1 MKKLG
6 GVTLVATVLLFAGCS
21 STEPAP
27 APTVTITTEASPAPT
42 VTVEVTPEAE
52 ASEPPAD
59 VPTGDVEDSVLAS
72 SDSVESVTET
82 EPGRWEVQTSITDPR
97 TDDSAEAAEAIAI
110 CEAAVEGGADFVYV
124 LESDGTI
131 YVVYG
136 HPSYGDTCTEV

>member
-1 MKKLG
+1 MRMLG
-6 GVTLVATVLLFAGCS
+6 GVALVVAVLVFAGCS

-42 VTVEVTPEAE
+42 VTVLATPEAE
-52 ASEPPAD
+52 ASDQPAAEPAAD
-59 VPTGDVEDSVLAS
+59 VETSVRAASDAVEG
-72 SDSVESVTET
+72 VTET
-82 EPGRWEVQTSITDPR
+82 EPGRWEVETSLTDPR
-97 TDDSAEAAEAIAI
+97 TDGSAEAAEAITI